1 MKKVKKTLALLLAAM
16 MLLAL
21 AACGG
26 PAPAPTEPPP
36 ADTSDGGDVPPA
48 DSGDAEVVP
57 EEGASLKLW
66 FDNDNY
72 NEKIVELWNAK
83 YPDIPLTV
91 ENVGTT
97 DSRTKIELDG
107 PTGMGAAKMI
117 SDSDAAY
124 AQIEDGTY
132 DPSNGVLEHY
142 EVTLGSDPANDI
154 VPRLTN
160 GELDIAAIPT
170 NLAATLYNRTDGGI
184 KLLALNTLGV
194 LHILENGD
202 TVNSL
207 ADLEGRTLYAT
218 GQGSNPEYVLNYL
231 LEANGLDPAADVDIQ
246 WLASEELTARMASG
260 DIDLCMLPVPAATT
274 VMMQNSDVRDAIDL
288 NDAWTESGAQGT
300 FTMGCL
306 VARTEWLEDN
316 SELVPGILAEYAASI
331 DYANS
336 NPEEAAALIEQC
348 GLKGLTVGG
357 AQVSEKHAG
366 FVINRGGATCADVLA
381 LVDQVKERVLQQT
394 GVELE
399 MEVRVLR

>member
-1 MKKVKKTLALLLAAM
+1 MTRK
-16 MLLAL
+16 LLAL
-21 AACGG
+21 TLSLALTAGLAACSAQ
-26 PAPAPTEPPP
+26 APAEDTAPPESTAP
-36 ADTSDGGDVPPA
+36 AAETQTPA
-48 DSGDAEVVP
+48 ADEFLP
-57 EEGASLKLW
+57 
-66 FDNDNY
+66 Y
-72 NEKIVELWNAK
+72 Q
-83 YPDIPLTV
+83 TV
-91 ENVGTT
+91 HLGLL
-97 DSRTKIELDG
+97 SG
-107 PTGMGAAKMI
+107 PTGMGAAKMLA
-117 SDSDAAY
+117 DNDEAY
-124 AQIEDGTY
+124 AQVEAGTY
-132 DPSNGVLEHY
+132 EGGTLLRY

-316 SELVPGILAEYAASI
+316 SELVPGILEEYAASI

-336 NPEEAAALIEQC
+336 NPEEAAALIEQYGIVPKAAVAQAAIPQANMVC
-348 GLKGLTVGG
+348 VTGEDMKGIADYYQVLFDADPTSIGG
-357 AQVSEKHAG
+357 AIPGED
-366 FVINRGGATCADVLA
+366 FYYIP
-381 LVDQVKERVLQQT
+381 
-394 GVELE
+394 
-399 MEVRVLR
+399 

>member
-1 MKKVKKTLALLLAAM
+1 MTRK
-16 MLLAL
+16 LLAL
-21 AACGG
+21 TLSLALTAGLAACSTQ
-26 PAPAPTEPPP
+26 APAEDTAPPESTAP
-36 ADTSDGGDVPPA
+36 AAETQTPAAETAVP
-48 DSGDAEVVP
+48 
-57 EEGASLKLW
+57 
-66 FDNDNY
+66 Y
-72 NEKIVELWNAK
+72 Q
-83 YPDIPLTV
+83 TV
-91 ENVGTT
+91 HLGLL
-97 DSRTKIELDG
+97 SG

-246 WLASEELTARMASG
+246 WLASEELTTRMASG

-316 SELVPGILAEYAASI
+316 SELVPGILTEYAASI
-331 DYANS
+331 DYVNS
-336 NPEEAAALIEQC
+336 NPEEAAALIEQYGIVPKAAVAQAAIPQANMVC
-348 GLKGLTVGG
+348 VTGEDMKGIADYYQVLFDADPTSIGG
-357 AQVSEKHAG
+357 AIPGED
-366 FVINRGGATCADVLA
+366 FYYIP
-381 LVDQVKERVLQQT
+381 
-394 GVELE
+394 
-399 MEVRVLR
+399 

>member
-1 MKKVKKTLALLLAAM
+1 MTRK
-16 MLLAL
+16 LLAL
-21 AACGG
+21 TLSLALTAGLAACSTQ
-26 PAPAPTEPPP
+26 APAEDTAPPESTAP
-36 ADTSDGGDVPPA
+36 AAETQTPAAETAVP
-48 DSGDAEVVP
+48 
-57 EEGASLKLW
+57 
-66 FDNDNY
+66 Y
-72 NEKIVELWNAK
+72 Q
-83 YPDIPLTV
+83 TV
-91 ENVGTT
+91 HLGLL
-97 DSRTKIELDG
+97 SG
-107 PTGMGAAKMI
+107 PTGMGAAKMLA
-117 SDSDAAY
+117 DNDEAY
-124 AQIEDGTY
+124 AQVEAGTY
-132 DPSNGVLEHY
+132 EGGTLLRY

-306 VARTEWLEDN
+306 VARTEWLEGN
-316 SELVPGILAEYAASI
+316 SELVPGILEEYAASI

-336 NPEEAAALIEQC
+336 NPEEAAALIEQYGIVPKAAVAQAAIPQANMVC
-348 GLKGLTVGG
+348 ITGEDMKGIADYYQVLFDADPTSIGG
-357 AQVSEKHAG
+357 AIPGED
-366 FVINRGGATCADVLA
+366 FYYIP
-381 LVDQVKERVLQQT
+381 
-394 GVELE
+394 
-399 MEVRVLR
+399 

>member
-1 MKKVKKTLALLLAAM
+1 MTRN
-16 MLLAL
+16 LLAL
-21 AACGG
+21 TLSLALTASLAACSTQ
-26 PAPAPTEPPP
+26 APAEDTTPPESTAP
-36 ADTSDGGDVPPA
+36 AAETQTPAAETAVP
-48 DSGDAEVVP
+48 
-57 EEGASLKLW
+57 
-66 FDNDNY
+66 Y
-72 NEKIVELWNAK
+72 Q
-83 YPDIPLTV
+83 TV
-91 ENVGTT
+91 HLGLL
-97 DSRTKIELDG
+97 SG
-107 PTGMGAAKMI
+107 PTGMGAAKMLA
-117 SDSDAAY
+117 DNDEAY
-124 AQIEDGTY
+124 AQVEAGTY
-132 DPSNGVLEHY
+132 EGGTLLRY

-306 VARTEWLEDN
+306 VARTEWLEGN
-316 SELVPGILAEYAASI
+316 SELVPGILEEYAASI

-336 NPEEAAALIEQC
+336 NPEEAAALIEQYGIVPKAAVAQAAIPQANMVC
-348 GLKGLTVGG
+348 VTGEDMKGIADYYQVLFDADPTSIGG
-357 AQVSEKHAG
+357 AIPGED
-366 FVINRGGATCADVLA
+366 FYYIP
-381 LVDQVKERVLQQT
+381 
-394 GVELE
+394 
-399 MEVRVLR
+399 

>member
-1 MKKVKKTLALLLAAM
+1 MTRK
-16 MLLAL
+16 LLAL
-21 AACGG
+21 TLSLALTAGLAACSTQ
-26 PAPAPTEPPP
+26 APAEDTPVPESTAPAAETPP
-36 ADTSDGGDVPPA
+36 AETAVP
-48 DSGDAEVVP
+48 
-57 EEGASLKLW
+57 
-66 FDNDNY
+66 Y
-72 NEKIVELWNAK
+72 Q
-83 YPDIPLTV
+83 TV
-91 ENVGTT
+91 HLGLL
-97 DSRTKIELDG
+97 SG
-107 PTGMGAAKMI
+107 PTGMGAAKMLA
-117 SDSDAAY
+117 DNDEAY
-124 AQIEDGTY
+124 AQVEAGTY
-132 DPSNGVLEHY
+132 EGGTLLRY

-306 VARTEWLEDN
+306 VARTEWLEGN
-316 SELVPGILAEYAASI
+316 SELVPGILEEYAASI

-336 NPEEAAALIEQC
+336 NPEEAAALIEQYGIVPKAAVAQAAIPQANMVC
-348 GLKGLTVGG
+348 VTGEDMKGIADYYQVLFDADPTSIGG
-357 AQVSEKHAG
+357 AIPGED
-366 FVINRGGATCADVLA
+366 FYYIP
-381 LVDQVKERVLQQT
+381 
-394 GVELE
+394 
-399 MEVRVLR
+399 

>member
-1 MKKVKKTLALLLAAM
+1 MTRK
-16 MLLAL
+16 LLAL
-21 AACGG
+21 TLSLALTAGLAACSTQ
-26 PAPAPTEPPP
+26 APAEDTAPPESTAP
-36 ADTSDGGDVPPA
+36 AAETQTPA
-48 DSGDAEVVP
+48 ADEFLP
-57 EEGASLKLW
+57 
-66 FDNDNY
+66 Y
-72 NEKIVELWNAK
+72 Q
-83 YPDIPLTV
+83 TV
-91 ENVGTT
+91 HLGLL
-97 DSRTKIELDG
+97 SG
-107 PTGMGAAKMI
+107 PTGMGAAKMLA
-117 SDSDAAY
+117 DNDATY
-124 AQIEDGTY
+124 AQVEAGTY
-132 DPSNGVLEHY
+132 EGGTLLRY

-316 SELVPGILAEYAASI
+316 SELVPGILEEYAASI

-336 NPEEAAALIEQC
+336 NPEEAAALIEQYGIVPKAAVAQAAIPQANMVC
-348 GLKGLTVGG
+348 VTGEDMKGIADYYQVLFDADPTSIGG
-357 AQVSEKHAG
+357 AIPGED
-366 FVINRGGATCADVLA
+366 FYYIP
-381 LVDQVKERVLQQT
+381 
-394 GVELE
+394 
-399 MEVRVLR
+399 

>member
-1 MKKVKKTLALLLAAM
+1 MTRK
-16 MLLAL
+16 LLAL
-21 AACGG
+21 TLSLALTAGLAACSTQ
-26 PAPAPTEPPP
+26 APAEDTAPPESTAP
-36 ADTSDGGDVPPA
+36 AAETQTPAAETAVP
-48 DSGDAEVVP
+48 
-57 EEGASLKLW
+57 
-66 FDNDNY
+66 Y
-72 NEKIVELWNAK
+72 Q
-83 YPDIPLTV
+83 TV
-91 ENVGTT
+91 HLGLL
-97 DSRTKIELDG
+97 SG
-107 PTGMGAAKMI
+107 PTGMGAAKMLA
-117 SDSDAAY
+117 DNDEAY
-124 AQIEDGTY
+124 AQVEAGTY
-132 DPSNGVLEHY
+132 EGGTLLRY

-316 SELVPGILAEYAASI
+316 SELVPGILEEYAASI

-336 NPEEAAALIEQC
+336 NPEEAAALIERYDIVPKAAVAQAAIPQANMVC
-348 GLKGLTVGG
+348 VTGEDMKGIADYYQVLFDADPTSIGG
-357 AQVSEKHAG
+357 AIPGED
-366 FVINRGGATCADVLA
+366 FYYIP
-381 LVDQVKERVLQQT
+381 
-394 GVELE
+394 
-399 MEVRVLR
+399 

>member
-1 MKKVKKTLALLLAAM
+1 MTRK
-16 MLLAL
+16 LLAL
-21 AACGG
+21 TLSLALTASLAACSTQ
-26 PAPAPTEPPP
+26 PPAEDTAPPESTAPAAETQTP
-36 ADTSDGGDVPPA
+36 AAETAVP
-48 DSGDAEVVP
+48 
-57 EEGASLKLW
+57 
-66 FDNDNY
+66 Y
-72 NEKIVELWNAK
+72 Q
-83 YPDIPLTV
+83 TV
-91 ENVGTT
+91 HLGLL
-97 DSRTKIELDG
+97 SG
-107 PTGMGAAKMI
+107 PTGMGAAKMLA
-117 SDSDAAY
+117 DNDEAY
-124 AQIEDGTY
+124 AQVEAGTY
-132 DPSNGVLEHY
+132 EGGTLLRY

-306 VARTEWLEDN
+306 VARTEWLEGN
-316 SELVPGILAEYAASI
+316 SELVPGILEEYAASI

-336 NPEEAAALIEQC
+336 NPEEAAALIEQYGIVPKAAVAQAAIPQANMVC
-348 GLKGLTVGG
+348 VTGEDMKGIADYYQVLFDADPTSIGG
-357 AQVSEKHAG
+357 AIPGED
-366 FVINRGGATCADVLA
+366 FYYIP
-381 LVDQVKERVLQQT
+381 
-394 GVELE
+394 
-399 MEVRVLR
+399 

>member
-1 MKKVKKTLALLLAAM
+1 MTRK
-16 MLLAL
+16 LLAL
-21 AACGG
+21 TLSLALTAGLAACSTQ
-26 PAPAPTEPPP
+26 APAEDTAPPESTAP
-36 ADTSDGGDVPPA
+36 AAETQTPAAETAVP
-48 DSGDAEVVP
+48 
-57 EEGASLKLW
+57 
-66 FDNDNY
+66 Y
-72 NEKIVELWNAK
+72 Q
-83 YPDIPLTV
+83 TV
-91 ENVGTT
+91 HLGLL
-97 DSRTKIELDG
+97 SG
-107 PTGMGAAKMI
+107 PTGMGAAKMLA
-117 SDSDAAY
+117 DNDEAY
-124 AQIEDGTY
+124 AQVEAGTY
-132 DPSNGVLEHY
+132 EGGTLLRY

-316 SELVPGILAEYAASI
+316 SELVPGILEEYAASI
-331 DYANS
+331 DYVNS
-336 NPEEAAALIEQC
+336 NPEEAAALIEQYGIVPKAAVAQAAIPQANMVC
-348 GLKGLTVGG
+348 VTGEDMKGIADYYQVLFDADPTSIGG
-357 AQVSEKHAG
+357 AIPGED
-366 FVINRGGATCADVLA
+366 FYYIP
-381 LVDQVKERVLQQT
+381 
-394 GVELE
+394 
-399 MEVRVLR
+399 

>member
-1 MKKVKKTLALLLAAM
+1 MTRK
-16 MLLAL
+16 LLAL
-21 AACGG
+21 TLSLALTAGLAACSTQA
-26 PAPAPTEPPP
+26 PPESTAPAAETQTP
-36 ADTSDGGDVPPA
+36 AAETAVP
-48 DSGDAEVVP
+48 
-57 EEGASLKLW
+57 
-66 FDNDNY
+66 Y
-72 NEKIVELWNAK
+72 Q
-83 YPDIPLTV
+83 TV
-91 ENVGTT
+91 HLGLL
-97 DSRTKIELDG
+97 SG
-107 PTGMGAAKMI
+107 PTGMGAAKMLA
-117 SDSDAAY
+117 DNDEAY
-124 AQIEDGTY
+124 AQVEAGTY
-132 DPSNGVLEHY
+132 EGGTLLRY

-306 VARTEWLEDN
+306 VARTEWLEGN
-316 SELVPGILAEYAASI
+316 SELVPGILEEYAASI

-336 NPEEAAALIEQC
+336 NPEEAAALIEQYGIVPKAAVAQAAIPQANMVC
-348 GLKGLTVGG
+348 VTGEDMKGIADYYQVLFDADPTSIGG
-357 AQVSEKHAG
+357 AIPGED
-366 FVINRGGATCADVLA
+366 FYYIP
-381 LVDQVKERVLQQT
+381 
-394 GVELE
+394 
-399 MEVRVLR
+399 

>member
-1 MKKVKKTLALLLAAM
+1 MTRK
-16 MLLAL
+16 LLAL
-21 AACGG
+21 TLSLALTAGLAACSTQ
-26 PAPAPTEPPP
+26 APAE
-36 ADTSDGGDVPPA
+36 DTA
-48 DSGDAEVVP
+48 VP
-57 EEGASLKLW
+57 ESTAPAAETQTPAAETAVP
-66 FDNDNY
+66 Y
-72 NEKIVELWNAK
+72 Q
-83 YPDIPLTV
+83 TV
-91 ENVGTT
+91 HLGLL
-97 DSRTKIELDG
+97 SG
-107 PTGMGAAKMI
+107 PTGMGAAKMLA
-117 SDSDAAY
+117 DNDEAY
-124 AQIEDGTY
+124 AQVEAGTY
-132 DPSNGVLEHY
+132 EGGTLLRY

-306 VARTEWLEDN
+306 VARTEWLEGN
-316 SELVPGILAEYAASI
+316 SELVPGILEEYAASI

-336 NPEEAAALIEQC
+336 NPEEAAALIEQYGIVPKAAVAQAAIPQANMVC
-348 GLKGLTVGG
+348 VTGEDMKGIADYYQVLFDADPTSIGG
-357 AQVSEKHAG
+357 AIPGED
-366 FVINRGGATCADVLA
+366 FYYIP
-381 LVDQVKERVLQQT
+381 
-394 GVELE
+394 
-399 MEVRVLR
+399 

>member
-1 MKKVKKTLALLLAAM
+1 MTRK
-16 MLLAL
+16 LLAL
-21 AACGG
+21 TLSLALTAGLAACSTQ
-26 PAPAPTEPPP
+26 APAEDTAPPESTAP
-36 ADTSDGGDVPPA
+36 AAETQTPAAETAVP
-48 DSGDAEVVP
+48 
-57 EEGASLKLW
+57 
-66 FDNDNY
+66 Y
-72 NEKIVELWNAK
+72 Q
-83 YPDIPLTV
+83 TV
-91 ENVGTT
+91 HLGLL
-97 DSRTKIELDG
+97 SG
-107 PTGMGAAKMI
+107 PTGMGAAKMLA
-117 SDSDAAY
+117 DNDEAY
-124 AQIEDGTY
+124 AQVEAGTY
-132 DPSNGVLEHY
+132 EGGTLLRY

-246 WLASEELTARMASG
+246 WLASEELTTRMASG

-306 VARTEWLEDN
+306 VARTEWLEGN
-316 SELVPGILAEYAASI
+316 SELVPGILEEYAASI

-336 NPEEAAALIEQC
+336 NPEEAAALIEQYGIVPKAAVAQAAIPQANMVC
-348 GLKGLTVGG
+348 VTGEDMKGIADYYQVLFDADPTSIGG
-357 AQVSEKHAG
+357 AIPGED
-366 FVINRGGATCADVLA
+366 FYYIP
-381 LVDQVKERVLQQT
+381 
-394 GVELE
+394 
-399 MEVRVLR
+399 

>member
-1 MKKVKKTLALLLAAM
+1 MTRK
-16 MLLAL
+16 LLAL
-21 AACGG
+21 TLSLALTAGLAACSTQ
-26 PAPAPTEPPP
+26 APAEDTAPPESTAP
-36 ADTSDGGDVPPA
+36 AAETQTPAAETAVP
-48 DSGDAEVVP
+48 
-57 EEGASLKLW
+57 
-66 FDNDNY
+66 Y
-72 NEKIVELWNAK
+72 Q
-83 YPDIPLTV
+83 TV
-91 ENVGTT
+91 HLGLL
-97 DSRTKIELDG
+97 SG

-207 ADLEGRTLYAT
+207 ADLEGKTLYAT

-316 SELVPGILAEYAASI
+316 SELVPGILTEYAASI
-331 DYANS
+331 DYVNS
-336 NPEEAAALIEQC
+336 NPEEAAALIEQYGIVPKAAVAQAAIPQANMVC
-348 GLKGLTVGG
+348 ITGEDMKGIADYYQVLFDADPTSIGG
-357 AQVSEKHAG
+357 AIPGED
-366 FVINRGGATCADVLA
+366 FYYIP
-381 LVDQVKERVLQQT
+381 
-394 GVELE
+394 
-399 MEVRVLR
+399 